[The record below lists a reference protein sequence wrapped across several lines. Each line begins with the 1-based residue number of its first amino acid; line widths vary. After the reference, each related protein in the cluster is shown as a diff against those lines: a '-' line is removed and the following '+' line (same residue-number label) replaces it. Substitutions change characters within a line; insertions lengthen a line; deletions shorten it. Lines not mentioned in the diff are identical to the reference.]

1 MNMSKRSRST
11 SVKFM
16 RSIAK
21 KFETDDA
28 FDKEASKIEG
38 EMSPSLAEEQIEGM
52 NASNNMTSGEPTYTE
67 ILEDEHRDAMSKNI
81 GQMH

>member
-1 MNMSKRSRST
+1 
-11 SVKFM
+11 M

-38 EMSPSLAEEQIEGM
+38 GNEMSPSLAGEQIDGI
-52 NASNNMTSGEPTYTE
+52 NPSNNMTSGEPTYTE
-67 ILEDEHRDAMSKNI
+67 ILEDEHREAMCKNI
-81 GQMH
+81 D